1 MQNSDGRNALD
12 TCISKRHGSGTALAS
27 MVARRANRNH
37 AESKRGEKKNNTITQ
52 HRQMPNALRT
62 TTSASHGAQKTTK
75 TQQKATLSNR

>member
-37 AESKRGEKKNNTITQ
+37 AESKRGENQ
-52 HRQMPNALRT
+52 DP
-62 TTSASHGAQKTTK
+62 TK
-75 TQQKATLSNR
+75 SNSFKQVISFNGGGNSLAIQW